1 MAMRVEPIDVG
12 IDVSKKTLAVA
23 PEGEKVVEIVNDAG
37 SIRAWLK
44 SLPQPARIGVEATG
58 VYHVELVEQAHRA
71 GHAVYVIDGYRLNRY
86 RESIGGR
93 AKTDASD
100 ARLLL
105 RYLQREA
112 TDLRPWSPPPKG
124 YRELQQ
130 LILRRARL
138 IQSKTSLGQSLGG
151 LTQLGPTRRALLR
164 HIDQVDQLLKKRI
177 RKVLRNQQWLQ
188 AARRIQAI
196 EGIGDITAAALV
208 MTFQRGAF
216 GSSDAFIAFLG
227 LDVRVRESGSYKG
240 RRKLTKKGASEL
252 RRLLYMAAMTARRSP
267 TWKAFYQRHLDR
279 GLSKI
284 QSLVA
289 LARKLARVAFAML
302 RNGSEYRPQ
311 TRQEG
316 CIAT

>member
-23 PEGEKVVEIVNDAG
+23 EEGEKVVEIVNDAG
-37 SIRAWLK
+37 SIRTWLK
-44 SLPQPARIGVEATG
+44 SLPQPARIAVEATG
-58 VYHVELVEQAHRA
+58 IYHVELVEQAHRA

-112 TDLRPWSPPPKG
+112 TDLRPWSPPTKG

-151 LTQLGPTRRALLR
+151 LTQL
-164 HIDQVDQLLKKRI
+164 
-177 RKVLRNQQWLQ
+177 
-188 AARRIQAI
+188 
-196 EGIGDITAAALV
+196 
-208 MTFQRGAF
+208 
-216 GSSDAFIAFLG
+216 
-227 LDVRVRESGSYKG
+227 
-240 RRKLTKKGASEL
+240 
-252 RRLLYMAAMTARRSP
+252 
-267 TWKAFYQRHLDR
+267 
-279 GLSKI
+279 
-284 QSLVA
+284 
-289 LARKLARVAFAML
+289 
-302 RNGSEYRPQ
+302 
-311 TRQEG
+311 
-316 CIAT
+316 

>member
-1 MAMRVEPIDVG
+1 MRVEPIDVG

-23 PEGEKVVEIVNDAG
+23 EEGEKVVEIVNDAG
-37 SIRAWLK
+37 SIRTWLK
-44 SLPQPARIGVEATG
+44 SLPQPARIAVEATG
-58 VYHVELVEQAHRA
+58 IYHVELVEQAHRA

-164 HIDQVDQLLKKRI
+164 HIDQVDQILKKRI

-188 AARRIQAI
+188 EARRIQAI

-227 LDVRVRESGSYKG
+227 LDVRIRESGSFKG

>member
-58 VYHVELVEQAHRA
+58 IYHVELVEQAHRA

-164 HIDQVDQLLKKRI
+164 HIDQVDQILKKRI

-188 AARRIQAI
+188 EARRIQAI

-216 GSSDAFIAFLG
+216 SSSDAFIAFLG
-227 LDVRVRESGSYKG
+227 LDVRIRESGSFKG

>member
-1 MAMRVEPIDVG
+1 MF
-12 IDVSKKTLAVA
+12 
-23 PEGEKVVEIVNDAG
+23 
-37 SIRAWLK
+37 
-44 SLPQPARIGVEATG
+44 QCC
-58 VYHVELVEQAHRA
+58 
-71 GHAVYVIDGYRLNRY
+71 RY

-151 LTQLGPTRRALLR
+151 LNQLGPTRRALLR

-267 TWKAFYQRHLDR
+267 AWKAFYQRHLDR
-279 GLSKI
+279 GLSTI

-289 LARKLARVAFAML
+289 LARKLARVAFALL

>member
-1 MAMRVEPIDVG
+1 MRVEPIDVG
-12 IDVSKKTLAVA
+12 IDVSKKSLAVA
-23 PEGEKVVEIVNDAG
+23 QEGEKVVEIVNDAG

-58 VYHVELVEQAHRA
+58 IYHVELVEQAHRA
-71 GHAVYVIDGYRLNRY
+71 GHTIYVIDGYRLNRY

-124 YRELQQ
+124 YRDLQQ

-138 IQSKTSLGQSLGG
+138 IQCKTRLDQSLSG
-151 LTQLGPTRRALLR
+151 LNQLGPTRRALIR

-177 RKVLRNQQWLQ
+177 RKVLQNQQWLQ
-188 AARRIQAI
+188 EARRIQAI

-216 GSSDAFIAFLG
+216 GGSDAFIAFLG
-227 LDVRVRESGSYKG
+227 LDVRVRESGSFKG

-252 RRLLYMAAMTARRSP
+252 RRLLYMAAMTARRSA
-267 TWKAFYQRHLDR
+267 TWQAFYQRQLDR
-279 GLSKI
+279 GLSNI

-289 LARKLARVAFAML
+289 LARKLARVAFAL
-302 RNGSEYRPQ
+302 LKNGSEYRPQ
-311 TRQEG
+311 IRQEG
-316 CIAT
+316 CNAT

>member
-12 IDVSKKTLAVA
+12 IDVSKKSLAVA
-23 PEGEKVVEIVNDAG
+23 QEGEKVVEIVNDAG

-58 VYHVELVEQAHRA
+58 IYHVELVEQAHRA
-71 GHAVYVIDGYRLNRY
+71 GHTIYVIDGYRLNRY

-124 YRELQQ
+124 YRDLQQ

-138 IQSKTSLGQSLGG
+138 IQCKTRLDQSLSG
-151 LTQLGPTRRALLR
+151 LNQLGPTRRALIR

-177 RKVLRNQQWLQ
+177 RKVLQNQQWLQ
-188 AARRIQAI
+188 EARRIQAI

-216 GSSDAFIAFLG
+216 GGSDAFIAFLG
-227 LDVRVRESGSYKG
+227 LDVRVRESGSFKG

-252 RRLLYMAAMTARRSP
+252 RRLLYMAAMTARRSA
-267 TWKAFYQRHLDR
+267 TWQASYQRQLDR
-279 GLSKI
+279 GLSNI

-289 LARKLARVAFAML
+289 LARKLARVAFAL
-302 RNGSEYRPQ
+302 LKNGSEYRPQ
-311 TRQEG
+311 IRQEG
-316 CIAT
+316 CNAT

>member
-124 YRELQQ
+124 YRDLQQ